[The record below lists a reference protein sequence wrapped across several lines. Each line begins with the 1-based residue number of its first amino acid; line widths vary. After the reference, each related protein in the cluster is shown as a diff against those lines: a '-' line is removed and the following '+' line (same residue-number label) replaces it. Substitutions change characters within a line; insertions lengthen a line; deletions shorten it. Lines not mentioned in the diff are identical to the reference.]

1 MLDAYPNM
9 PLKLYVSNNAND
21 AFIAHVSLN

>member
-1 MLDAYPNM
+1 MLDSYPNM

-21 AFIAHVSLN
+21 AFIARVSLD